1 MIQQLTTRMIALALL
16 ALTLGGCASDQ
27 PKTVKHVILISLD
40 GSRPEFYLD
49 PSWHTPNLRK
59 FMEKGVYSKEGV
71 KSVFPSF
78 TYPSHTAMVTGAL
91 PIHHGIYNNTPYDGV
106 RGQWLSDAK
115 DIQSPTLWDAVQAAG
130 MTSGAVMWPVTVG
143 APIDYNFPE
152 RFPMEG
158 EEDKDVLT
166 IKYPYVQPKSLLT
179 DIEQATGTPFTADDL
194 STKKNFNEAKTITLI
209 ANYIIKKYKP
219 NLMGIHMIAMDH
231 QEHAHGTDA
240 PEVRAAVQITDSLIG
255 TIIQTVKAAGIWE
268 NTAVIFIGDHGHANT
283 MASFAPNVYL
293 AQHGLI
299 KGKEWKAK
307 FYAAGGSSFL
317 YLKDKN
323 DQALVD
329 SVAGILKQSP
339 EFKAGA
345 FRILDREAL
354 DTMGAATNTQL
365 GIAMK
370 EGFTVRNGATGKT
383 FTEKDGSTSTH
394 GYDPNYKSMY
404 TAFIAAGP
412 GIARHKEIEGMCVTD
427 IAPLVARLLNLD
439 FDAPDGHLPAG
450 LFADE

>member
-1 MIQQLTTRMIALALL
+1 MVKCNATRLIAVLLLIIMINS
-16 ALTLGGCASDQ
+16 CASDQ
-27 PKTVKHVILISLD
+27 PKAVKHVILISLD

-49 PSWHTPNLRK
+49 SSWDAPNLRK
-59 FMEKGVYSKEGV
+59 FMAKGVYTKEGV

-91 PIHHGIYNNTPYDGV
+91 PIHHGIYNNKPYDGV

-115 DIQSPTLWDAVQAAG
+115 DIQSKTLWDAVKAAG

-158 EEDKDVLT
+158 EEDKNVLT
-166 IKYPYVQPKSLLT
+166 IKYPYISPRSLLS
-179 DIEQATGTPFTADDL
+179 DIEQVTGTPFTADDL

-231 QEHAHGTDA
+231 QEHAHGTDG
-240 PEVRAAVQITDSLIG
+240 PEVRAAVRITDSLIG
-255 TIIQTVKAAGIWE
+255 TIIQTVKEAGIWE
-268 NTAVIFIGDHGHANT
+268 NTAVIFIGDHGHTNT
-283 MASFAPNVYL
+283 MGSFAPNVYL
-293 AQHGLI
+293 ADHGLI
-299 KGKEWKAK
+299 EGKDWKAK

-317 YLKDKN
+317 YLKDK
-323 DQALVD
+323 QHKALVD
-329 SVAGILKQSP
+329 TVAAILKNTP
-339 EFKAGA
+339 EYKAGD
-345 FRILDREAL
+345 FRILDRKTL
-354 DTMGAATNTQL
+354 DKMGAAANTQL
-365 GIAMK
+365 AIAMK
-370 EGFTVRNGATGKT
+370 EGLTVRNGSTGKT

-394 GYDPNYKSMY
+394 GYDPNYQSMY

-412 GIARHKEIEGMCVTD
+412 GIAKHKEIEGMCVTD

-439 FDAPDGHLPAG
+439 FDAPDGQLPKG
-450 LFADE
+450 IFAD